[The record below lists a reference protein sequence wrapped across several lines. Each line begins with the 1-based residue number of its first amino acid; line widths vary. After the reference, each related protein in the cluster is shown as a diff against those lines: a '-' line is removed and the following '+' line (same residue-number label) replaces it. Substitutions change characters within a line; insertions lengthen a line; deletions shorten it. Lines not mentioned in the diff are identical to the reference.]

1 MTLFILNLRI
11 SVISMALQ
19 KLEPRAIYL
28 HGPDSSDL
36 KALLKK
42 NHFCKLRFFWMDC
55 FLLLRVK
62 LFCPRFSNEQGIQRE
77 KKGHP
82 PCPLPTHTYNDPISE
97 PL

>member
-28 HGPDSSDL
+28 RGPDSSDL

-42 NHFCKLRFFWMDC
+42 NHFCKLRFFLDG
-55 FLLLRVK
+55 
-62 LFCPRFSNEQGIQRE
+62 LF
-77 KKGHP
+77 
-82 PCPLPTHTYNDPISE
+82 PIAQSQII
-97 PL
+97 LSQIF